1 MSATAPLRRGQRGMT
16 LIEMAMVLAIISI
29 VAAIAAPP
37 MALFVNDAR
46 LSSQTNQLVAS
57 LNAARLEAI
66 TRRTTVTV
74 CQASAPNSDTACST
88 SGTNQWSNGWIAL
101 TAGGTVLRRVH
112 SSPNLVVTT
121 SSASTAFS
129 PTLGSSATA
138 SYKLCIKGA
147 KEHEVLVAPSGRV
160 TQKINNSV
168 CS

>member
-1 MSATAPLRRGQRGMT
+1 MSTPVRNRRGQRGMT

-74 CQASAPNSDTACST
+74 CQTAAPNSATACST
-88 SGTNQWSNGWIAL
+88 SGTSDWSNGWIAM

-112 SSPNLVVTT
+112 PSPNLVVTT
-121 SSASTAFS
+121 TSASTSFG
-129 PTLGSSATA
+129 PTLGNSTTA

-160 TQKINNSV
+160 TQKVNNSV